1 MIRSFWF
8 QLSSPYPDF
17 EDVFEANDGLVECPQ
32 MVFGAGST
40 PFRGTLD
47 CLHLNIYVPASA
59 NETKPLPVMI
69 WIHGGVFMMGS
80 GSRPSTGPK
89 FLVKHDVI
97 LITMNYR
104 LGFYGFMCL
113 DIAQVPGNQ
122 GLKDLVM
129 GLRWIKN
136 NIGHFGGDEDKIT
149 VFGESAGGMAID
161 LLLLTD
167 KEELFH
173 NTIIMSGTSFTP
185 LLVRPPDNTV
195 PIVIAQ
201 RLGSS
206 TNNVNEALSFLNT
219 LDPFTVIAAGSGLE
233 TRPCKENEFDGV
245 ERLLSDF
252 PVNMPVPRAK
262 GKYFLMGFTSDEMI
276 SGFANVPEAQFQ
288 QLDTFNEQIRRAFQF
303 DDTMHNEIVRLFTNF
318 YVGDRDFTRE
328 VKFDFADFLSDIRH
342 VYPTERSLAKVLDN
356 GAEKVY
362 YYKFSYI
369 GDRNIVR
376 RQMNITVGGAAHAD
390 ELGYFFDIDEISGV
404 GTPEDFAIVD
414 KVTTLWTNFAKYR

>member
-1 MIRSFWF
+1 MTLFFWF

-17 EDVFEANDGLVECPQ
+17 EEVFEANNGSVECPQ
-32 MVFGAGST
+32 IDFGPS
-40 PFRGTLD
+40 PQLRGTLD
-47 CLHLNIYVPASA
+47 CLHLHIYVPASA
-59 NETKPLPVMI
+59 NAEASPLPVMI

-80 GSRPSTGPK
+80 GSRQTTGPK

-97 LITMNYR
+97 LIAMNYR

-136 NIGHFGGDEDKIT
+136 NIRYFGGDEEKIT

-161 LLLLTD
+161 LLLLAD
-167 KEELFH
+167 KEELFQ

-185 LLVRPPDNTV
+185 LVVRPPNNTV

-201 RLGSS
+201 RLGSN
-206 TNNVNEALSFLNT
+206 TNNVNDALSVLNN
-219 LDPFTVIAAGSGLE
+219 LDPLTVLLAGVGLE

-252 PVNMPVPRAK
+252 PVNMAVSRAK
-262 GKYFLMGFTSDEMI
+262 GKSFLLGFTSDEMI
-276 SGFANVPEAQFQ
+276 YEFANLPDERFQ
-288 QLDTFNEQIRRAFQF
+288 QLDTFNEQIRRAFHF
-303 DDTMHNEIVRLFTNF
+303 NDTMHDEIVRLIKNF
-318 YVGDRDFTRE
+318 YIGDKDISRE
-328 VKFDFADFLSDIRH
+328 VKFDLADFLSDVRH

-369 GDRNIVR
+369 GDRNFIR
-376 RQMNITVGGAAHAD
+376 RRMNITVGGAAHAD
-390 ELGYFFDIDEISGV
+390 ELGYFFDMEELSEV
-404 GTPEDFAIVD
+404 GTPEDYAIVD
-414 KVTTLWTNFAKYR
+414 KVTTLWTNFAKYG